1 MEIVILANGIK
12 VKHVELVGTILL
24 MEIFITE
31 LGKIIYIMDMELR
44 FYLIIV
50 SIKDSFLKEK
60 DTSLVLISLLMVVFI
75 MEVSMK
81 IRYKETEYSRKK
93 MEKNIFVIG

>member
-31 LGKIIYIMDMELR
+31 LGKIIYMMDMELR
-44 FYLIIV
+44 FYLTIA

-60 DTSLVLISLLMVVFI
+60 DISLVLISLLMVVFI